1 MNDRSTILEFRE
13 WLQKHRARGTL
24 IMQEGADITNAE
36 AVAPWQDRMQVWV
49 HSLISMAGR
58 HDQAEAGRFE
68 PLVRITHPN
77 ILPNPVSDEHQMSWR
92 CHFERLVRLD
102 DFLDRLNKRFG
113 IAGIEQL
120 PRPAKPPR
128 GYKEQDAPLLEEMH
142 NMIVSGKANNV
153 PYAADAVASKA
164 VGKGKEK
171 SKSKR
176 LEQKY
181 MEEYKT
187 R

>member
-1 MNDRSTILEFRE
+1 MQRIQELRK
-13 WLQKHRARGTL
+13 WLRGHRTLGTR
-24 IMQEGADITNAE
+24 IMQEGIDITDAE
-36 AVAPWQDRMQVWV
+36 AVAPWQDRMQAWCQ
-49 HSLISMAGR
+49 SLISMVEM
-58 HDQAEAGRFE
+58 HDQDEAARYE
-68 PLVRITHPN
+68 PLVQITHSN
-77 ILPNPVSDEHQMSWR
+77 ILPKPMSDQHQMFWR

-120 PRPAKPPR
+120 PRSAKPPR

-181 MEEYKT
+181 MKEYKT

>member
-1 MNDRSTILEFRE
+1 MQHIQELRE
-13 WLQKHRARGTL
+13 WLRGHRALGTR
-24 IMQEGADITNAE
+24 IMQEGVDITDAE
-36 AVAPWQDRMQVWV
+36 AVAPWQDRMQTWC
-49 HSLISMAGR
+49 HSLISVVEK
-58 HDQAEAGRFE
+58 HDQAEADRYK
-68 PLVRITHPN
+68 PLVRITHLN
-77 ILPNPVSDEHQMSWR
+77 VLPNPVSDEHQMSWR